1 MARWPKVLHAHD
13 LPPLQGLPAGGPVRL
28 RRLVAR
34 LLVLVALAA
43 LAAWLGHLVLAPA
56 GHDAAARLVETVV
69 GWLRAAWSSGG

>member
-13 LPPLQGLPAGGPVRL
+13 LPPLEGLPADGSGHL

-34 LLVLVALAA
+34 LLGLAALAA
-43 LAAWLGHLVLAPA
+43 LAAWLGHLALAPA
-56 GHDAAARLVETVV
+56 GHDAAARLAGTVA